1 MCEKERERKRVSFY
15 LLMKIENLMRI
26 NIHPLAVI
34 YFKILVAMERVLK
47 NYFAFYQT
55 SREHFVLLFLKFF
68 LSNHNLLQFSEII
81 ANFNYYQILIKNVK

>member
-1 MCEKERERKRVSFY
+1 
-15 LLMKIENLMRI
+15 MKIENLMRI

-55 SREHFVLLFLKFF
+55 SREHFVLLFFKFF
-68 LSNHNLLQFSEII
+68 FIKSQFATVFRDYSK
-81 ANFNYYQILIKNVK
+81 F